1 METQDTNQDHHQSC
15 RPESP
20 TPSCLSMKSDHSKEI
35 IPPFFSN
42 EPKPSRGSS
51 SGSVTVD
58 PDRCAE
64 CEEVL
69 RDPVRITCGHWF
81 CRQCITSHWDQTGSS
96 RDHACPNCG
105 KKPRTGLQLQTQMD
119 DDLQEA
125 LTKYK
130 TTLKARSE
138 CVLEGTMEA
147 GTRTP
152 LNRVY
157 TELYI
162 TEGQSEGV
170 NTQHEV
176 WQLET
181 VSKIQTLQDTPIKCN
196 DIFKAFPGDERHIR
210 AVVTLGVAG
219 IGKTFS
225 VQKFTLDW
233 AEGTSNQDVS
243 LMILLS
249 FRELNLMKDEQ
260 YSLLGLIHVFHPTLK
275 SITAEQLTV
284 CKVVFIFDG
293 LDESRLP
300 LDFLHNEVVSDV
312 TQTSSVNVLLTNL
325 IKGEL
330 LPSAH
335 LWITTR
341 PAAANQIPHKC
352 VARVTEVRG
361 FTDPQKEEYF
371 RKRFRDETLVSR
383 IISHIKTSRSLHIMC
398 HIPVFCWISAT
409 VLEHVLNVEKR
420 RKMPKT
426 QTEMYAHFLIVQ
438 TKRKKQK
445 FDGRHEADQQELTE
459 TDKEVLLKLGRLAF
473 EHLEQGNL
481 MFYQE
486 DLEKCGLDVTDA
498 ALYSGVCTEIFKR
511 ECVLFQRT
519 VYCFVHLSIQE
530 FLAAVYIF
538 NCYTNRNVKVLRRF
552 LVHGSE
558 EKYHN
563 TTLEDFLK
571 RTTNKA
577 LESKN
582 GHLDLFVRFL
592 HGLLLE
598 SSQSLLAGL
607 LGQTGSSPESVKKV
621 ILNLERMEEEDI
633 SPDRFINVFHCLTEM
648 NDHSVLLQ
656 IQKYLKSKNISEQ
669 KLSGIQVSALAYNM
683 MTSEEVVDVLDLHA
697 YKTIWPEIYR
707 LIPAVRNCRDA
718 RFADIFLSESH
729 CEVVVSALSSNP
741 SHLRALDL
749 SNNDLQDSGVKLLSA
764 GLRSPHCRLKTL
776 RLAGCR
782 LTEKSSEVLA
792 SVLSSKSSHLRELD
806 LSYNDLQGSGV
817 KLLSAGLDSSQC
829 RLETLR
835 LAGCG
840 LTEKS
845 SDVLASVLSSKSS
858 HLRELDLSNN
868 DLQDSGVKLLS
879 AGLGSPHCRLET
891 LRLAGCSFTEK
902 SSEVLASVLSSKSS
916 HLRELD
922 LSYNDL
928 QGSGVKLLSAGLDS
942 SHCRLETLRLTYC
955 MLSETCCDVL
965 ASVLSSKSSHLR
977 ELDLSN
983 NDLQDSGVK
992 LLSAGLGSPH
1002 CRLETL
1008 RLSHCLVSEEGC
1020 ASLASA
1026 LSSSH
1031 LRELDLSFNHP
1042 GDSGVKLLSAGL
1054 EDPHWRLKTLSVD
1067 PRGEHWI
1074 NPNIITQYAC
1084 RLTLDPDTSAS
1095 QLSLS
1100 EDNRKVK
1107 CKKLPDDSKEDKR
1120 RRQVLCREALT
1131 GSCYWEV
1138 ERSGIVD
1145 IAVTYR
1151 GGSRRDTGY
1160 GFGRDDKSWTL
1171 ICYRDTYWIRH
1182 NSKTT
1187 TIPAPS
1193 SESDRVGVYLD
1204 WSAGSLSFYRVSS
1217 DTLTHIYT
1225 FCSTFTKP
1233 LYPGFGLSLYNDSS
1247 VSLCVPHSCDYNA
1260 DRGTSRKD
1268 EGGVWGETT
1277 SVKVWSIGESSSLPR
1292 SSSLSSL
1299 SQIPRTENNEDPKA
1313 MRSHSLPDILL
1324 KDNFERITPDIAVQ
1338 ENKKTFRFQFT
1349 GAGLFQCSVT
1359 GLVFNVEGD
1368 GDVVYTIVPWNQR
1381 LLAQLGK
1388 RPAGPLFDIKC
1399 SQQSVCQLHLPHCEI
1414 RSTGG
1419 CEFMSVAH
1427 VTGEGIDF
1435 IPPHDITE
1443 THVVINVTEF
1453 SGFGNV
1459 KNDDSPLVPTR
1470 ALVLLFY
1477 RPPVD
1482 PDLTSFLNVLLLP
1495 GNVVLS
1501 DVLHKR
1507 KKITEDESYIEISP
1521 HCKLSPQQEYTL
1533 SISPEDDSI
1542 LIQPKEAEFHSE
1554 SYDNYFPT
1562 FQLTFEKTMKNIKLL
1577 LRRSNSSQCL
1587 WERCVYLQSGRK
1599 LVSQGLKNLPPAERL
1614 FSVQCSFINRVSGP
1628 VLKSLLDKLL
1638 ERGVIN
1644 DSERE
1649 SVDGIQEKR
1658 DKARFVINIV
1668 RLKGAAAS
1676 SEMISFLC
1684 ELDSFLSGHLGLM

>member
-1 METQDTNQDHHQSC
+1 
-15 RPESP
+15 
-20 TPSCLSMKSDHSKEI
+20 MKSDDSMW
-35 IPPFFSN
+35 IPPDFSN

-69 RDPVRITCGHWF
+69 RDPVRITCVHWF
-81 CRQCITSHWDQTGSS
+81 CRQCVTSHWDQTGPS
-96 RDHACPNCG
+96 RDHPCPNCG
-105 KKPRTGLQLQTQMD
+105 KKPRTGLQLQPQMD

-125 LTKYK
+125 LAKHK

-249 FRELNLMKDEQ
+249 FRELNLIKDEQ
-260 YSLLGLIHVFHPTLK
+260 YSLLGLIHVFLPTLK

-293 LDESRLP
+293 LDESRFP

-312 TQTSSVNVLLTNL
+312 TQTSSVDVLLTNL

-371 RKRFRDETLVSR
+371 RKRFRDETLASR
-383 IISHIKTSRSLHIMC
+383 IISHIKTSRTFHIMC
-398 HIPVFCWISAT
+398 HIPVFCWITAT
-409 VLEHVLNVEKR
+409 VLEHVLNVEER
-420 RKMPKT
+420 REMPKT

-445 FDGRHEADQQELTE
+445 FDRRHEVDQQELME

-473 EHLEQGNL
+473 EHLEKGNL

-538 NCYTNRNVKVLRRF
+538 NCYTNRNVEVLTRF
-552 LVHGSE
+552 LVHESE
-558 EKYHN
+558 EKYHDD

-577 LESKN
+577 LNSKN

-598 SSQSLLAGL
+598 SSQCLLAGL

-621 ILNLERMEEEDI
+621 ILNLERMEEDDI
-633 SPDRFINVFHCLTEM
+633 SPDRFINVFHCLMEM
-648 NDHSVLLQ
+648 NAHSVHLQ
-656 IQKYLKSKNISEQ
+656 IQKYLKSNNRSKQ

-683 MTSEEVVDVLDLHA
+683 MISEEVVDVLDLHA
-697 YKTIWPEIYR
+697 YETLWPGMYR
-707 LIPAVRNCRDA
+707 LLPAVRNCRDA
-718 RFADIFLSESH
+718 RLADIDLSERH
-729 CEVVVSALSSNP
+729 CEVVASALSSNP
-741 SHLRALDL
+741 SHLRALDQ
-749 SNNDLQDSGVKLLSA
+749 SNNKLKDSGVKLLSA
-764 GLRSPHCRLKTL
+764 GLRSPHCRL
-776 RLAGCR
+776 
-782 LTEKSSEVLA
+782 
-792 SVLSSKSSHLRELD
+792 
-806 LSYNDLQGSGV
+806 
-817 KLLSAGLDSSQC
+817 
-829 RLETLR
+829 ETLR

-840 LTEKS
+840 VTEKS
-845 SDVLASVLSSKSS
+845 SEVLASVLSSKSS

-879 AGLGSPHCRLET
+879 AGLDSSHCRLET
-891 LRLAGCSFTEK
+891 LRLTSCRLSETCC
-902 SSEVLASVLSSKSS
+902 EVLASVLSSKSS
-916 HLRELD
+916 HLR
-922 LSYNDL
+922 
-928 QGSGVKLLSAGLDS
+928 K
-942 SHCRLETLRLTYC
+942 
-955 MLSETCCDVL
+955 
-965 ASVLSSKSSHLR
+965 
-977 ELDLSN
+977 LDLSN

-992 LLSAGLGSPH
+992 VLSAGLGSPH

-1026 LSSSH
+1026 LSSNPSH

-1054 EDPHWRLKTLSVD
+1054 EDPHWRLETLSVD
-1067 PRGEHWI
+1067 HGGEHWI
-1074 NPNIITQYAC
+1074 NPKIITQYAC
-1084 RLTLDPDTSAS
+1084 RLTLGPNTSHS
-1095 QLSLS
+1095 KLSLS
-1100 EDNRKVK
+1100 EDNRKVES
-1107 CKKLPDDSKEDKR
+1107 KKLPDDSEEDKQH
-1120 RRQVLCREALT
+1120 RQVLCRETLT
-1131 GSCYWEV
+1131 GRCYWEV
-1138 ERSGIVD
+1138 EWSGIVD
-1145 IAVTYR
+1145 VAVTYR
-1151 GGSRRDTGY
+1151 GASRRDEGH
-1160 GFGRDDKSWTL
+1160 GFGIDDKSWSLT
-1171 ICYRDTYWIRH
+1171 CYRDTYRTLH
-1182 NSKTT
+1182 NDKI
-1187 TIPAPS
+1187 TIIAAPS

-1204 WSAGSLSFYRVSS
+1204 WSAGTLSFYRVSS

-1225 FCSTFTKP
+1225 FCSTFTEP
-1233 LYPGFGLSLYNDSS
+1233 LYPGFGLNVYYDSS

-1268 EGGVWGETT
+1268 EGGDWGET
-1277 SVKVWSIGESSSLPR
+1277 SSR
-1292 SSSLSSL
+1292 
-1299 SQIPRTENNEDPKA
+1299 REDK
-1313 MRSHSLPDILL
+1313 
-1324 KDNFERITPDIAVQ
+1324 K
-1338 ENKKTFRFQFT
+1338 NKKEK
-1349 GAGLFQCSVT
+1349 
-1359 GLVFNVEGD
+1359 EG
-1368 GDVVYTIVPWNQR
+1368 
-1381 LLAQLGK
+1381 
-1388 RPAGPLFDIKC
+1388 
-1399 SQQSVCQLHLPHCEI
+1399 
-1414 RSTGG
+1414 
-1419 CEFMSVAH
+1419 
-1427 VTGEGIDF
+1427 
-1435 IPPHDITE
+1435 
-1443 THVVINVTEF
+1443 
-1453 SGFGNV
+1453 
-1459 KNDDSPLVPTR
+1459 
-1470 ALVLLFY
+1470 
-1477 RPPVD
+1477 
-1482 PDLTSFLNVLLLP
+1482 
-1495 GNVVLS
+1495 
-1501 DVLHKR
+1501 
-1507 KKITEDESYIEISP
+1507 
-1521 HCKLSPQQEYTL
+1521 
-1533 SISPEDDSI
+1533 
-1542 LIQPKEAEFHSE
+1542 
-1554 SYDNYFPT
+1554 
-1562 FQLTFEKTMKNIKLL
+1562 
-1577 LRRSNSSQCL
+1577 
-1587 WERCVYLQSGRK
+1587 
-1599 LVSQGLKNLPPAERL
+1599 
-1614 FSVQCSFINRVSGP
+1614 
-1628 VLKSLLDKLL
+1628 
-1638 ERGVIN
+1638 
-1644 DSERE
+1644 
-1649 SVDGIQEKR
+1649 
-1658 DKARFVINIV
+1658 
-1668 RLKGAAAS
+1668 
-1676 SEMISFLC
+1676 
-1684 ELDSFLSGHLGLM
+1684 

>member
-1 METQDTNQDHHQSC
+1 
-15 RPESP
+15 
-20 TPSCLSMKSDHSKEI
+20 MKSDDSMW
-35 IPPFFSN
+35 IPPDFSN

-69 RDPVRITCGHWF
+69 RDPVRITCVHWF
-81 CRQCITSHWDQTGSS
+81 CRQCVTSHWDQTGPS
-96 RDHACPNCG
+96 RDHPCPNCG
-105 KKPRTGLQLQTQMD
+105 KKPRTGLQLQPQMD

-125 LTKYK
+125 LAKHK

-249 FRELNLMKDEQ
+249 FRELNLIKDEQ
-260 YSLLGLIHVFHPTLK
+260 YSLLGLIHVFLPTLK

-293 LDESRLP
+293 LDESRFP

-312 TQTSSVNVLLTNL
+312 TQTSSVDVLLTNL

-371 RKRFRDETLVSR
+371 RKRFRDETLASR
-383 IISHIKTSRSLHIMC
+383 IISHIKTSRTFHIMC
-398 HIPVFCWISAT
+398 HIPVFCWITAT
-409 VLEHVLNVEKR
+409 VLEHVLNVEER
-420 RKMPKT
+420 REMPKT

-445 FDGRHEADQQELTE
+445 FDRRHEVDQQELME

-473 EHLEQGNL
+473 EHLEKGNL

-538 NCYTNRNVKVLRRF
+538 NCYTNRNVEVLTRF
-552 LVHGSE
+552 LVHESE
-558 EKYHN
+558 EKYHDD

-577 LESKN
+577 LNSKN

-598 SSQSLLAGL
+598 SSQCLLAGL

-621 ILNLERMEEEDI
+621 ILNLERMEEDDI
-633 SPDRFINVFHCLTEM
+633 SPDRFINVFHCLMEM
-648 NDHSVLLQ
+648 NAHSVHLQ
-656 IQKYLKSKNISEQ
+656 IQKYLKSNNRSKQ

-683 MTSEEVVDVLDLHA
+683 MISEEVVDVLDLHA
-697 YKTIWPEIYR
+697 YETLWPGMYR
-707 LIPAVRNCRDA
+707 LLPAVRNCRDA
-718 RFADIFLSESH
+718 RLADIDLSERH
-729 CEVVVSALSSNP
+729 CEVVASALSSNP
-741 SHLRALDL
+741 SHLRALDQ
-749 SNNDLQDSGVKLLSA
+749 SNNKLKDSGVKLLSA
-764 GLRSPHCRLKTL
+764 GLR
-776 RLAGCR
+776 
-782 LTEKSSEVLA
+782 
-792 SVLSSKSSHLRELD
+792 
-806 LSYNDLQGSGV
+806 
-817 KLLSAGLDSSQC
+817 
-829 RLETLR
+829 
-835 LAGCG
+835 
-840 LTEKS
+840 
-845 SDVLASVLSSKSS
+845 
-858 HLRELDLSNN
+858 
-868 DLQDSGVKLLS
+868 
-879 AGLGSPHCRLET
+879 
-891 LRLAGCSFTEK
+891 
-902 SSEVLASVLSSKSS
+902 
-916 HLRELD
+916 
-922 LSYNDL
+922 
-928 QGSGVKLLSAGLDS
+928 
-942 SHCRLETLRLTYC
+942 
-955 MLSETCCDVL
+955 
-965 ASVLSSKSSHLR
+965 
-977 ELDLSN
+977 
-983 NDLQDSGVK
+983 
-992 LLSAGLGSPH
+992 SPH

-1026 LSSSH
+1026 LSSNPSH

-1054 EDPHWRLKTLSVD
+1054 EDPHWRLETLSVD
-1067 PRGEHWI
+1067 HGGEHWI
-1074 NPNIITQYAC
+1074 NPKIITQYAC
-1084 RLTLDPDTSAS
+1084 RLTLGPNTSHS
-1095 QLSLS
+1095 KLSLS
-1100 EDNRKVK
+1100 EDNRKVES
-1107 CKKLPDDSKEDKR
+1107 KKLPDDSEEDKQH
-1120 RRQVLCREALT
+1120 RQVLCRETLT
-1131 GSCYWEV
+1131 GRCYWEV
-1138 ERSGIVD
+1138 EWSGIVD
-1145 IAVTYR
+1145 VAVTYR
-1151 GGSRRDTGY
+1151 GASRRDEGH
-1160 GFGRDDKSWTL
+1160 GFGIDDKSWSLT
-1171 ICYRDTYWIRH
+1171 CYRDTYRTLH
-1182 NSKTT
+1182 NDKI
-1187 TIPAPS
+1187 TIIAAPS

-1204 WSAGSLSFYRVSS
+1204 WSAGTLSFYRVSS

-1225 FCSTFTKP
+1225 FCSTFTEP
-1233 LYPGFGLSLYNDSS
+1233 LYPGFGLNVYYDSS

-1268 EGGVWGETT
+1268 EGGDWGET
-1277 SVKVWSIGESSSLPR
+1277 SSR
-1292 SSSLSSL
+1292 
-1299 SQIPRTENNEDPKA
+1299 REDK
-1313 MRSHSLPDILL
+1313 
-1324 KDNFERITPDIAVQ
+1324 K
-1338 ENKKTFRFQFT
+1338 NKKEK
-1349 GAGLFQCSVT
+1349 
-1359 GLVFNVEGD
+1359 EG
-1368 GDVVYTIVPWNQR
+1368 
-1381 LLAQLGK
+1381 
-1388 RPAGPLFDIKC
+1388 
-1399 SQQSVCQLHLPHCEI
+1399 
-1414 RSTGG
+1414 
-1419 CEFMSVAH
+1419 
-1427 VTGEGIDF
+1427 
-1435 IPPHDITE
+1435 
-1443 THVVINVTEF
+1443 
-1453 SGFGNV
+1453 
-1459 KNDDSPLVPTR
+1459 
-1470 ALVLLFY
+1470 
-1477 RPPVD
+1477 
-1482 PDLTSFLNVLLLP
+1482 
-1495 GNVVLS
+1495 
-1501 DVLHKR
+1501 
-1507 KKITEDESYIEISP
+1507 
-1521 HCKLSPQQEYTL
+1521 
-1533 SISPEDDSI
+1533 
-1542 LIQPKEAEFHSE
+1542 
-1554 SYDNYFPT
+1554 
-1562 FQLTFEKTMKNIKLL
+1562 
-1577 LRRSNSSQCL
+1577 
-1587 WERCVYLQSGRK
+1587 
-1599 LVSQGLKNLPPAERL
+1599 
-1614 FSVQCSFINRVSGP
+1614 
-1628 VLKSLLDKLL
+1628 
-1638 ERGVIN
+1638 
-1644 DSERE
+1644 
-1649 SVDGIQEKR
+1649 
-1658 DKARFVINIV
+1658 
-1668 RLKGAAAS
+1668 
-1676 SEMISFLC
+1676 
-1684 ELDSFLSGHLGLM
+1684 

>member
-1 METQDTNQDHHQSC
+1 MEAQDTNQDHHQSC

-20 TPSCLSMKSDHSKEI
+20 TPSCLSMKSDRSKD
-35 IPPFFSN
+35 IPPGFSN
-42 EPKPSRGSS
+42 EPKPSRDHHQSCRPES
-51 SGSVTVD
+51 PTPSCLSMKS
-58 PDRCAE
+58 DRSKDIPPGFSNE
-64 CEEVL
+64 
-69 RDPVRITCGHWF
+69 PKP
-81 CRQCITSHWDQTGSS
+81 S
-96 RDHACPNCG
+96 RDHHQSCRPESPTPSCLSMKSDRSKDIPPGFSNEP
-105 KKPRTGLQLQTQMD
+105 KPSRIY
-119 DDLQEA
+119 DLQEA
-125 LTKYK
+125 LANHK

-152 LNRVY
+152 FNRVY

-312 TQTSSVNVLLTNL
+312 TQTSSVDVLLTNL

-371 RKRFRDETLVSR
+371 RKRFTDETLVSR

-398 HIPVFCWISAT
+398 HIPVFCWITAT
-409 VLEHVLNVEKR
+409 VLEHVLKEER
-420 RKMPKT
+420 QEMPKT

-445 FDGRHEADQQELTE
+445 FDRRHEADQQELTE

-473 EHLEQGNL
+473 EHLEKGNL

-552 LVHGSE
+552 LVHGSK

-563 TTLEDFLK
+563 KTTLENFLK

-577 LESKN
+577 LKSKN

-621 ILNLERMEEEDI
+621 ILNLKRMQEKDI

-648 NDHSVLLQ
+648 NDHSVHLQ
-656 IQKYLKSKNISEQ
+656 IQKYLKSKKISKQ
-669 KLSGIQVSALAYNM
+669 QLSGIQFSALAYNM
-683 MTSEEVVDVLDLHA
+683 MTSEEVVDVFDLRA
-697 YKTIWPEIYR
+697 YNLLWPEIYR
-707 LIPAVRNCRDA
+707 LLPAVRNCRDA
-718 RFADIFLSESH
+718 RLARCLLSERH
-729 CEVVVSALSSNP
+729 CEVVASALSSNP

-749 SNNDLQDSGVKLLSA
+749 SNNKLKDSGVKLLSA
-764 GLRSPHCRLKTL
+764 GLR
-776 RLAGCR
+776 
-782 LTEKSSEVLA
+782 
-792 SVLSSKSSHLRELD
+792 
-806 LSYNDLQGSGV
+806 
-817 KLLSAGLDSSQC
+817 
-829 RLETLR
+829 
-835 LAGCG
+835 
-840 LTEKS
+840 
-845 SDVLASVLSSKSS
+845 
-858 HLRELDLSNN
+858 
-868 DLQDSGVKLLS
+868 
-879 AGLGSPHCRLET
+879 SPHCRLET

>member
-891 LRLAGCSFTEK
+891 LRL
-902 SSEVLASVLSSKSS
+902 
-916 HLRELD
+916 
-922 LSYNDL
+922 
-928 QGSGVKLLSAGLDS
+928 
-942 SHCRLETLRLTYC
+942 
-955 MLSETCCDVL
+955 
-965 ASVLSSKSSHLR
+965 
-977 ELDLSN
+977 
-983 NDLQDSGVK
+983 
-992 LLSAGLGSPH
+992 
-1002 CRLETL
+1002 
-1008 RLSHCLVSEEGC
+1008 SHCLVTEEGC
-1020 ASLASA
+1020 VSLASA
-1026 LSSSH
+1026 LSSNSSH

-1067 PRGEHWI
+1067 HGGEHWI

-1084 RLTLDPDTSAS
+1084 RLTLDPNTSHS
-1095 QLSLS
+1095 DLSLS

-1107 CKKLPDDSKEDKR
+1107 CKELPDNSEEDKQP
-1120 RRQVLCREALT
+1120 RQVLCRETLT
-1131 GSCYWEV
+1131 GRCYWEV
-1138 ERSGIVD
+1138 EWSGTVE

-1151 GGSRRDTGY
+1151 GGSRRDKGY
-1160 GFGRDDKSWTL
+1160 GFGRDDKSWCLT
-1171 ICYRDTYWIRH
+1171 CYRGRYETEH
-1182 NSKTT
+1182 NDKST

-1193 SESDRVGVYLD
+1193 SEPDRVGVYLD
-1204 WSAGSLSFYRVSS
+1204 WSAGTLSFYRVSS

-1225 FCSTFTKP
+1225 FCSTFTEP
-1233 LYPGFGLSLYNDSS
+1233 LYTAFGLYVYNDSS
-1247 VSLCVPHSCDYNA
+1247 VLLCVPHSCDYNA

-1268 EGGVWGETT
+1268 EGGDWGET
-1277 SVKVWSIGESSSLPR
+1277 SSR
-1292 SSSLSSL
+1292 
-1299 SQIPRTENNEDPKA
+1299 REDQK
-1313 MRSHSLPDILL
+1313 
-1324 KDNFERITPDIAVQ
+1324 
-1338 ENKKTFRFQFT
+1338 NKKEI
-1349 GAGLFQCSVT
+1349 
-1359 GLVFNVEGD
+1359 EG
-1368 GDVVYTIVPWNQR
+1368 
-1381 LLAQLGK
+1381 
-1388 RPAGPLFDIKC
+1388 
-1399 SQQSVCQLHLPHCEI
+1399 
-1414 RSTGG
+1414 
-1419 CEFMSVAH
+1419 
-1427 VTGEGIDF
+1427 
-1435 IPPHDITE
+1435 
-1443 THVVINVTEF
+1443 
-1453 SGFGNV
+1453 
-1459 KNDDSPLVPTR
+1459 
-1470 ALVLLFY
+1470 
-1477 RPPVD
+1477 
-1482 PDLTSFLNVLLLP
+1482 
-1495 GNVVLS
+1495 
-1501 DVLHKR
+1501 
-1507 KKITEDESYIEISP
+1507 
-1521 HCKLSPQQEYTL
+1521 
-1533 SISPEDDSI
+1533 
-1542 LIQPKEAEFHSE
+1542 
-1554 SYDNYFPT
+1554 
-1562 FQLTFEKTMKNIKLL
+1562 
-1577 LRRSNSSQCL
+1577 
-1587 WERCVYLQSGRK
+1587 
-1599 LVSQGLKNLPPAERL
+1599 
-1614 FSVQCSFINRVSGP
+1614 
-1628 VLKSLLDKLL
+1628 
-1638 ERGVIN
+1638 
-1644 DSERE
+1644 
-1649 SVDGIQEKR
+1649 
-1658 DKARFVINIV
+1658 
-1668 RLKGAAAS
+1668 
-1676 SEMISFLC
+1676 
-1684 ELDSFLSGHLGLM
+1684 